1 MYSTATQA
9 VKFPLA
15 VKMVMI
21 DLDGTLIHTAPDL
34 AACANRMLA
43 DLGRAPYPVE
53 TVMTWIGNGV
63 PRLVKRALTTAMDG
77 GSAEREAVSEGS
89 LIHWTNAGAVFPPGD
104 MWAEPEAALFA
115 RALAIFQQHYLAHV
129 SDLSRP
135 FAGVVAGLERLKA
148 RGFHLACITNKAEA
162 FTLPLLRNLDLYKY
176 FELVLSGDSLPKKKP
191 DPLPLRHACKHFG
204 ITPEH
209 GVLIGDS
216 SNDVEAARAAGMPVI
231 CVPYGYNHGH
241 DIRASHPDAV
251 VDSLEAVETYLT
263 LYTGA

>member
-1 MYSTATQA
+1 MNSTVTQA

-43 DLGRAPYPVE
+43 DLGRAPAPVE

-63 PRLVKRALTTAMDG
+63 PRLVKRALTG
-77 GSAEREAVSEGS
+77 E
-89 LIHWTNAGAVFPPGD
+89 
-104 MWAEPEAALFA
+104 MWGEPEAALFEQ
-115 RALAIFQQHYLAHV
+115 ALAIFQKHYLAHV

-135 FAGVVAGLERLKA
+135 FPGVVAGLARLKA

-176 FELVLSGDSLPKKKP
+176 FELVLSGDSLPKQKP
-191 DPLPLRHACKHFG
+191 DPLPLRHACRHFG
-204 ITPEH
+204 ITPDH
-209 GVLIGDS
+209 GMLIGDS

-241 DIRASHPDAV
+241 DIRDSHPDAV
-251 VDSLEAVETYLT
+251 VDSLEAVEPYLT
-263 LYTGA
+263 VYTGT

>member
-1 MYSTATQA
+1 MATPSA
-9 VKFPLA
+9 APSKAAFPLA

-43 DLGRAPYPVE
+43 DLGRAPFPVE

-63 PRLVKRALTTAMDG
+63 PRLVKRALT
-77 GSAEREAVSEGS
+77 
-89 LIHWTNAGAVFPPGD
+89 GD
-104 MWAEPEAALFA
+104 MWAEPEAALFE
-115 RALAIFQQHYLAHV
+115 RALANFQQHYLAHV

-135 FAGVVAGLERLKA
+135 FPGVVAGLDRLKA
-148 RGFHLACITNKAEA
+148 RGFRLACITNKAEA
-162 FTLPLLRNLDLYKY
+162 FTLPLLRNLDLYRY
-176 FELVLSGDSLPKKKP
+176 FELVLSGDSLPKQKP
-191 DPLPLRHACKHFG
+191 DPLPLRHACTHFG
-204 ITPEH
+204 ITPDH
-209 GVLIGDS
+209 GMLIGDS

>member
-1 MYSTATQA
+1 MATSSA
-9 VKFPLA
+9 APAKAAFPLA

-43 DLGRAPYPVE
+43 DLGRAPAPVE

-63 PRLVKRALTTAMDG
+63 PRLVKRALTGQM
-77 GSAEREAVSEGS
+77 
-89 LIHWTNAGAVFPPGD
+89 L
-104 MWAEPEAALFA
+104 AEPEEALFEK
-115 RALAIFQQHYLAHV
+115 ALAIFQKHYLAHV

-135 FAGVVAGLERLKA
+135 FPGVVAGLDRLKA

-162 FTLPLLRNLDLYKY
+162 FTLPLLKNLDLYKY
-176 FELVLSGDSLPKKKP
+176 FELVLSGDSLPKQKP
-191 DPLPLRHACKHFG
+191 DPLPLLHACKHFG
-204 ITPEH
+204 ITPDH
-209 GVLIGDS
+209 GMLIGDS
-216 SNDVEAARAAGMPVI
+216 SNDVEAARAAGMPVL

-241 DIRASHPDAV
+241 DIRESHPDAV
-251 VDSLEAVETYLT
+251 VDSLEAVEPYLT

>member
-1 MYSTATQA
+1 MANSSATPA
-9 VKFPLA
+9 KAAFPLA

-43 DLGRAPYPVE
+43 DLGRAPAPVE

-63 PRLVKRALTTAMDG
+63 PRLVKRALT
-77 GSAEREAVSEGS
+77 
-89 LIHWTNAGAVFPPGD
+89 GD
-104 MWAEPEAALFA
+104 MWGEPEAALFD
-115 RALAIFQQHYLAHV
+115 RALAIFQQHYAAHV
-129 SDLSRP
+129 ADLSRP
-135 FAGVVAGLERLKA
+135 FPGVVAGLDRLKA

-176 FELVLSGDSLPKKKP
+176 FELVLSGDSLPKQKP
-191 DPLPLRHACKHFG
+191 DPLPLLHACKHFG
-204 ITPEH
+204 ITPDH
-209 GVLIGDS
+209 GMLIGDS

-241 DIRASHPDAV
+241 DIRESHPDAV

-263 LYTGA
+263 VYTGA